1 MDIETRG
8 SRGNVGYARFRQ
20 ALLEGRLQPGST
32 LTQAELCEILGMSL
46 SPMRDTL
53 TLLEADDLVKVR
65 HRAGI
70 SIISPDLAFIR
81 RNFQFRTMIEQDAI
95 VRFVETVGDD
105 WIAATMQAHDDALK
119 QVTARTK
126 APELEL
132 ILRALDWEFHST
144 IVTALR
150 NDMIAET
157 HFLLQENL
165 KLVRVV
171 NDDLASPSK
180 VAEALTEHRTILMR
194 LRERDADGAVSALHA
209 HFRAA
214 IHRAFGGS

>member
-1 MDIETRG
+1 M
-8 SRGNVGYARFRQ
+8 
-20 ALLEGRLQPGST
+20 
-32 LTQAELCEILGMSL
+32 
-46 SPMRDTL
+46 
-53 TLLEADDLVKVR
+53 KVR

-70 SIISPDLAFIR
+70 SVISPDLTFIR

-95 VRFVETVGDD
+95 LRFVETIDDD
-105 WIAATMQAHDDALK
+105 WIATTMQAHDDALK

-126 APELEL
+126 VPELEH
-132 ILRALDWEFHST
+132 ILRALDWQFHSK

-180 VAEALTEHRTILMR
+180 VAEALNEHKAILRR
-194 LRERDADGAVSALHA
+194 LAERDAAGAVNALHA